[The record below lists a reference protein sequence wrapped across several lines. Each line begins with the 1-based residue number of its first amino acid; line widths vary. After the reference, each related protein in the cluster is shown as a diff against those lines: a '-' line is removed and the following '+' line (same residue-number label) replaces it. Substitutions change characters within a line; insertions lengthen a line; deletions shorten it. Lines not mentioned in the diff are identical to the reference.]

1 MKQKNKED
9 ENFSGYSIVGFVRD
23 VFDYAERISPDDE
36 DYEMIV
42 ERLISDS
49 EMCRKTLKQYP
60 WMIYTTFR
68 EDVFPRKLMG

>member
-9 ENFSGYSIVGFVRD
+9 ENFSGYSIVGFIRD
-23 VFDYAERISPDDE
+23 VFDYAEKTSPDDE

-49 EMCRKTLKQYP
+49 EMCRKTLKQHP
-60 WMIYTTFR
+60 WMIYTAFR

>member
-9 ENFSGYSIVGFVRD
+9 ENFSGYSIVGFIRD
-23 VFDYAERISPDDE
+23 VFDYAEKTSPDDE

-49 EMCRKTLKQYP
+49 EMCRKTLKIAP
-60 WMIYTTFR
+60 WMIYTAFR

>member
-1 MKQKNKED
+1 MEHMNEED
-9 ENFSGYSIVGFVRD
+9 ENFSGYSIVGFIRN

-60 WMIYTTFR
+60 WMIYTAFR

>member
-36 DYEMIV
+36 EYKMIV

-60 WMIYTTFR
+60 WMIYTAFR